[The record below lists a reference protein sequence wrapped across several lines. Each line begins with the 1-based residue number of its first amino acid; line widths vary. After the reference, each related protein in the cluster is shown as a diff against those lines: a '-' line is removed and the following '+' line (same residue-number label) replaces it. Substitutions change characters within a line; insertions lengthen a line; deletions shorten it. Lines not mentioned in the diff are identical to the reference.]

1 MTEKPDFGKIQKFRD
16 AYKAIQEIENQIFDA
31 DFESWNDLQDIKE
44 VLFTKLSIL
53 EQPLIN
59 KTKS

>member
-1 MTEKPDFGKIQKFRD
+1 MTEKPDFAKIEKLRD
-16 AYKAIQEIENQIFDA
+16 AYKAIQNIEDLIFDA

-44 VLFTKLSIL
+44 ILFIKLSNL

-59 KTKS
+59 KTKL

>member
-1 MTEKPDFGKIQKFRD
+1 MTDFKKIEKLRD
-16 AYKAIQEIENQIFDA
+16 AYRAILQIEDLIFDA

-44 VLFTKLSIL
+44 ILFTKLSIL

-59 KTKS
+59 KTK

>member
-1 MTEKPDFGKIQKFRD
+1 MTNKPDFKKIEKLRD
-16 AYKAIQEIENQIFDA
+16 AYKAIQNIEDLIFDA

-44 VLFTKLSIL
+44 ILFTKLSIL

-59 KTKS
+59 KTK